1 MKKIV
6 YDFDGTLT
14 PFPIPRLSILEKC
27 GYDEGA
33 MTPRFVS
40 EVKKEW
46 NLRILIYIHH
56 FIRLCLIG

>member
-14 PFPIPRLSILEKC
+14 PLPIPRLSILEMC
-27 GYDEGA
+27 GYEDGA

-40 EVKKEW
+40 EVRKRMELE
-46 NLRILIYIHH
+46 NIDIYI
-56 FIRLCLIG
+56 IL